1 MFSGDLTLEKLSKL
15 KKWPQLILLEQAW
28 NLNLGQSESQQ
39 LDLEKLLNKKVLK
52 GDDNLIWSQKVDKI
66 FIGAQFVF

>member
-1 MFSGDLTLEKLSKL
+1 MA
-15 KKWPQLILLEQAW
+15 PANPRAW

>member
-1 MFSGDLTLEKLSKL
+1 MFSGDLSLEKLSKL
-15 KKWPQLILLEQAW
+15 KKWPQLILEQAW